1 MDEFF
6 CWSMYT
12 LWRKDSATGVRPT
25 IVEPYSQPQWTHNEY
40 NQVQTVPTT
49 FVMLTLQ
56 DNLLYFKAT
65 ISNICKQNDDGLNFD
80 LSVQLV
86 LLFTYHLLTLPPYQ
100 NMDFFRYL
108 YLPQTAQMT
117 FGTQY
122 FLLPV
127 FISERFTQHLWHLV
141 GDIMKTEKWI
151 FVHSLFYSSG

>member
-1 MDEFF
+1 
-6 CWSMYT
+6 
-12 LWRKDSATGVRPT
+12 
-25 IVEPYSQPQWTHNEY
+25 
-40 NQVQTVPTT
+40 
-49 FVMLTLQ
+49 MLTLQ

-80 LSVQLV
+80 LNVQLV

-127 FISERFTQHLWHLV
+127 FISERFTQHL
-141 GDIMKTEKWI
+141 
-151 FVHSLFYSSG
+151 